1 WKNPDKSQHQQDFVS
16 VSNEQESLTIVND
29 GLNEY
34 EMLRDGR
41 NTIAVTLLRSVGEMG
56 DWGYFPTPEAQCLG
70 ERTVSFAIYL
80 ADGEAVTSY
89 KQAYQYEILWSTWQP
104 GVQDG
109 SLEADGAFVDLQGE
123 NKAYS

>member
-1 WKNPDKSQHQQDFVS
+1 AKRPSAPTEEWTNPDNSRRQQDFVS
-16 VSNEQESLTIVND
+16 VSNEQESLPIVND

-41 NTIAVTLLRSVGEMG
+41 NTIAVTRLRSVGEMG

-70 ERTVSFAIYL
+70 EHTVSFAIYL

-89 KQAYQYEILWSTWQP
+89 KQAYQ
-104 GVQDG
+104 
-109 SLEADGAFVDLQGE
+109 
-123 NKAYS
+123 